1 MEPTLFKTYFD
12 LNIKEILSNDLYN
25 FLNMN
30 AISEGTNIGFLFAS
44 VLCTVNFLLSTRK
57 SFIEI
62 REGYRRNLNTM
73 MIFVGLPST
82 GK

>member
-44 VLCTVNFLLSTRK
+44 VLCIVNFLLSTRK

-62 REGYRRNLNTM
+62 REDYRRNLNTM

>member
-30 AISEGTNIGFLFAS
+30 AISEGTNIGFLFAL
-44 VLCTVNFLLSTRK
+44 VLCIVTFFYLRVSLLSKLEKVT
-57 SFIEI
+57 
-62 REGYRRNLNTM
+62 EGT
-73 MIFVGLPST
+73 
-82 GK
+82 